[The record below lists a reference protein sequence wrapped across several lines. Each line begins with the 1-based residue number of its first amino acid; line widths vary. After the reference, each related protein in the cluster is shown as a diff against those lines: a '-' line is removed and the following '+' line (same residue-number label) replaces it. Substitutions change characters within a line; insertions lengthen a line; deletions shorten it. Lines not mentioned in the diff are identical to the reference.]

1 MRIHCSS
8 FLRLHITARATL
20 TTHSHQLTPLPCPPP
35 CPSPLTPQ
43 VRIHRSSFLRLR
55 ITRKGDPHEAHF
67 FNLLV
72 EDKTPAGVSYVEFL
86 CSIHKSIQ
94 QKLQ

>member
-1 MRIHCSS
+1 M
-8 FLRLHITARATL
+8 
-20 TTHSHQLTPLPCPPP
+20 
-35 CPSPLTPQ
+35 
-43 VRIHRSSFLRLR
+43 RIHRSSFLRLR